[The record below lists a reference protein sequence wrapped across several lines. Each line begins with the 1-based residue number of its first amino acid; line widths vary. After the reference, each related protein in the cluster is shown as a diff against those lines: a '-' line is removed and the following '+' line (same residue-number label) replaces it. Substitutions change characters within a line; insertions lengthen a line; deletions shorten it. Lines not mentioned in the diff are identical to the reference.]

1 MSDGNQ
7 AQRRSEMY
15 FSTRIM
21 CQGVRQKAYLIVKAV
36 DVVVN
41 IMVVVKAVDVVVNM
55 MVIVKPVDVV
65 VNMMVAVKA
74 VDVAVNMMVV
84 VKVEVLPIPIAFQ
97 LDCSEGKKNISF
109 KPLNNG
115 TISRYS

>member
-41 IMVVVKAVDVVVNM
+41 MMVVVKAVDVVVNM
-55 MVIVKPVDVV
+55 MVIVKAVDVV
-65 VNMMVAVKA
+65 LYGFVKLA
-74 VDVAVNMMVV
+74 
-84 VKVEVLPIPIAFQ
+84 
-97 LDCSEGKKNISF
+97 
-109 KPLNNG
+109 
-115 TISRYS
+115 